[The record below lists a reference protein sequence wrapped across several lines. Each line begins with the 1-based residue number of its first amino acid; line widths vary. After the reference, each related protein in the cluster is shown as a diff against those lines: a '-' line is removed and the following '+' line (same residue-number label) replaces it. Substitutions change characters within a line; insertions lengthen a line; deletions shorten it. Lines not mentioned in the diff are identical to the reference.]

1 MTMTNFVKGREKA
14 KGLARTVQG
23 ENLVEV
29 PPVFRFTSGSEA
41 FGKTFRNRQGSE
53 NDPIGGNMILKIKL
67 DEGAIM
73 PTRAHRADAGLDLY
87 TQYDVT
93 VPSLWDVII
102 SVVRH
107 AFGISLPKGIGGDYF
122 ALPSVS
128 IDTGVHVQI
137 PFGFFGDIRSK
148 SGLLFSKNVITDGTI
163 DCGYTGSIKVKLINL
178 GVSSVKFKAGD
189 KIAQMV
195 ISRCELPEI
204 FEVDEFEKTERGDNG
219 FGSTGR

>member
-1 MTMTNFVKGREKA
+1 
-14 KGLARTVQG
+14 
-23 ENLVEV
+23 
-29 PPVFRFTSGSEA
+29 
-41 FGKTFRNRQGSE
+41 
-53 NDPIGGNMILKIKL
+53 MIIKIKL

-73 PTRAHRADAGLDLY
+73 PTRAHRSDAGLDLY
-87 TQYDVT
+87 TPHDVE

-122 ALPSVS
+122 AIPSVA
-128 IDTGVHVQI
+128 IDTGVHIQI

-148 SGLLFSKNVITDGTI
+148 SGLLFSKSIITDGTI
-163 DCGYTGSIKVKLINL
+163 DSGYTGSIKVKLINL
-178 GVSSVKFKAGD
+178 GTKTVEFKAGD

-204 FEVDEFEKTERGDNG
+204 FEVSELEKTERGDNG